1 MNTAAPLA
9 VLLLTALAGC
19 SSAPEPAPAPTPA
32 KAAAAPEPPKD
43 HTSLFPDAGKVST
56 KIVPDHILDL
66 KALPGGSWAEYD
78 VKGKKYQEFIIDT
91 DSTQTAT
98 FLLPDVKAQLT
109 NPQYISWMG
118 GYFGMLGDKQ
128 VYCFSK
134 THYVAGI
141 VGLPEDKADPLGRV
155 LAAQLH

>member
-1 MNTAAPLA
+1 MKSSAPLA
-9 VLLLTALAGC
+9 VLLLAGLVGC
-19 SSAPEPAPAPTPA
+19 GSAPEQKATA
-32 KAAAAPEPPKD
+32 KVTQIPPEPPKD

-56 KIVPDHILDL
+56 KVVPDHILDL

-91 DSTQTAT
+91 DSTQTAA
-98 FLLPDVKAQLT
+98 FMLLDVKAQLA

-118 GYFGMLGDKQ
+118 GYFGMLGDKH
-128 VYCFSK
+128 VYVYSK